1 MSTIKIEFAIYFCKG
16 NKMELSEILKELRLE
31 AGLTQKELANKIK
44 IGQSTIVGY
53 EKGEREATLTN
64 LSRYADYFNVSIDFL
79 AGRVDDFGSR
89 TVAPM
94 GDTTTADERDLLEV
108 YRTLSPELRE
118 TLWGLL
124 ATWTPSKTLKSK
136 KKV

>member
-1 MSTIKIEFAIYFCKG
+1 MTILQQRLIDLRTDKGLSQKDLAKKINVSGSAIGYWETGTNEPKATYLSR
-16 NKMELSEILKELRLE
+16 LSEFFEVSTDYLLGLE
-31 AGLTQKELANKIK
+31 
-44 IGQSTIVGY
+44 
-53 EKGEREATLTN
+53 
-64 LSRYADYFNVSIDFL
+64 
-79 AGRVDDFGSR
+79 DDFGSR